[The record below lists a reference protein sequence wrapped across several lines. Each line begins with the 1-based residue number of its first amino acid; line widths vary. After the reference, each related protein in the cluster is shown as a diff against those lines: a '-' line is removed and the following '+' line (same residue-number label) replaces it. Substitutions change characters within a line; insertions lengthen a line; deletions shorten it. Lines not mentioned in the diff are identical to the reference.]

1 LTYQQY
7 IYKHIRVSTKP
18 LQPGPHYE
26 AMLQLL
32 RTAETLWNSSRI
44 FFSRWNLSP
53 SQFNV
58 LNLLRDHASGLS
70 QTELSEALLTHRSNV
85 TGLVDRLEER
95 GLLERHSV
103 PGDRRAYRVVLTQA
117 SRDLLREILPVYYQA
132 AEEVWCGISAARA
145 NQLVDEL
152 AKINSQAEATAQKY
166 S

>member
-1 LTYQQY
+1 M
-7 IYKHIRVSTKP
+7 STKP

-44 FFSRWNLSP
+44 FFSRWDLSP

-58 LNLLRDHASGLS
+58 LNLLRTNDTGLS

-103 PGDRRAYRVVLTQA
+103 PDDRRAYRVVLTETG
-117 SRDLLREILPVYYQA
+117 RKLLQDILPVYYQA
-132 AEEVWCGISAARA
+132 AEEVWSPMSTKRA
-145 NQLVDEL
+145 KELVNEL
-152 AKINSQAEATAQKY
+152 NAINVQAEIIAQKY
-166 S
+166 GQK